1 MADMEQVQLVKQ
13 GRDAVAKWREEK
25 VGEVLDL
32 NAAYLSYARLHQ
44 VDLRG
49 ADIRDSDLMGAIL
62 VRANLSGCHLNGRV
76 LCTAH
81 EV

>member
-13 GRDAVAKWREEK
+13 GRDAVAKWREEH

-32 NAAYLSYARLHQ
+32 NASYLSYARLHQ

-49 ADIRDSDLMGAIL
+49 ADIRDSSLK
-62 VRANLSGCHLNGRV
+62 S
-76 LCTAH
+76 
-81 EV
+81 